1 MNRVDKFL
9 VIATVILLTSIGFST
24 LLGEDSAKVQWLLGS
39 SSVSVEAGSQAAVS
53 LKAAIDDTWYIYG
66 LIPKT
71 DEFDIGPTATEVE
84 LDGFAEGISLAGVK
98 EPKPKSKFD
107 KGFDFDIDYHEHS
120 ANFTVNVK
128 AAAGMAPGDYAGKV
142 RVYFQSCDPTR
153 CLPPDMKELPLT
165 VKVTGAAPST
175 TTGESK
181 AAGNDDENSAEGDD
195 YSETMESSGDTSGD
209 DLSNASYDK
218 LVSISIAD
226 TTNLA
231 IVVGDTVYLNVTM
244 KIADG
249 WHAYSIVA
257 LVDEDG
263 LGPQATT
270 FELDGGGKFLMGD
283 ITESQPTVEY
293 DEMLLMDVGKHKK
306 EAVFR
311 IPIYVPDNVKLE
323 QDNSSEPFN
332 IAIDYQICK
341 DGACL
346 PPTRHKIYMTA
357 AIQATTWGYLIL
369 AMLAGAGALLTPCV
383 FPMIPITVS
392 FFTKRSEKNP
402 GRGVID
408 SLVYSFGIILTFVV
422 LGVLLTLLFGATGV
436 RDFSTNPWV
445 NIAIASVFIVFAF
458 NLFGAFEIQIPTAIL
473 NKLNTASGDGRG
485 FTGILLMALTFS
497 LTSFTC
503 TVPFVGTAFISTG
516 AAETELLRPVLGM
529 TAFATV
535 FALPFFLLAL
545 FPALMQKLPRAGGWM
560 NNIKVVMGFVE
571 IAAAVKFISNAD
583 LVWNWQILSRDL
595 FLATWIG
602 CAIFIV
608 IYILGIFRF
617 SHDSPV
623 ESVGATRAMFALFFA
638 SITFWLFTGLMG
650 KNLGFVDSFL
660 PPDDKIYFHN
670 FEEGGSSISTET
682 SSAQTGSAPSG
693 AGEAAAGENS
703 EDFLEKIRHK
713 YAGEQIF
720 LDYDAALAESQKTGK
735 PLFVDFTG
743 KTCTNCRQMEKTM
756 FPKES
761 IKSRMEQMVVV
772 QLYTDLRSED
782 SNRYKKMQE
791 ERYGDISL
799 PLYVILTP
807 QEQLISKSAYTTDEA
822 AFVNFLDR
830 AL

>member
-1 MNRVDKFL
+1 MKRVDKFL
-9 VIATVILLTSIGFST
+9 ITATVLLLVSVGFST
-24 LLGEDSAKVQWLLGS
+24 LFGDDSAKVKWTLS
-39 SSVSVEAGSQAAVS
+39 ADNISVEAGSQAAVS
-53 LKAAIDDTWYIYG
+53 LNASIDDTWYIYG
-66 LIPKT
+66 VNPKT
-71 DEFDIGPTATEVE
+71 DEFGIGPTATEVE
-84 LDGFAEGISLAGVK
+84 LDGFADGISLAGVK
-98 EPKPKSKFD
+98 ESKPKSKFD
-107 KGFDFDIDYHEHS
+107 KGFDFDIEYHEHS
-120 ANFTVNVK
+120 AKFTVNVQ
-128 AAAGMAPGDYAGKV
+128 AAAGMAPGDYSGKV
-142 RVYFQSCDPTR
+142 KVYFQSCDPTR

-165 VKVTGAAPST
+165 VKVSGAAAST
-175 TTGESK
+175 SESSIEE
-181 AAGNDDENSAEGDD
+181 AGNEVENSDEGED
-195 YSETMESSGDTSGD
+195 YSESMDSTVDSSGD

-231 IVVGDTVYLNVTM
+231 IIVGDTVYLDVTM

-249 WHAYSIVA
+249 WHAYSLNA
-257 LVDEDG
+257 QVDEYG

-270 FELDGGGKFLMGD
+270 FEVDGGDKFRLGAV
-283 ITESQPTVEY
+283 TESQPTVEY
-293 DEMLLMDVGKHKK
+293 DEAQMMDVGKHKK
-306 EAVFR
+306 EATFR
-311 IPIYVPDNVKLE
+311 IPVYVPEEVKLE
-323 QDNSSEPFN
+323 QDNSQEPFS
-332 IAIDYQICK
+332 ISIDYQICK
-341 DGACL
+341 EGACL
-346 PPTRHKIYMTA
+346 PPTQHKMYITA
-357 AIQATTWGYLIL
+357 TIKATTWMYLIL
-369 AMLAGAGALLTPCV
+369 AMVAGAGALLTPCV

-458 NLFGAFEIQIPTAIL
+458 NLFGAFEIQIPTSIL
-473 NKLNTASGDGRG
+473 NKLNTASGDGKG

-503 TVPFVGTAFISTG
+503 TVPFVGTAFISTSG
-516 AAETELLRPVLGM
+516 AETELLRPVLGM

-560 NNIKVVMGFVE
+560 NNIKVVMGFIE

-623 ESVGATRAMFALFFA
+623 ESVGAPRAMFALFFA
-638 SITFWLFTGLMG
+638 SITFFLFTGLMG
-650 KNLGFVDSFL
+650 KNLGMIDSFL

-670 FEEGGSSISTET
+670 FEEGGNSVTTGNSSTTIDLE
-682 SSAQTGSAPSG
+682 Q
-693 AGEAAAGENS
+693 AGEGKAPAGENS
-703 EDFLEKIRHK
+703 DDFLVLLKQKH
-713 YAGEQIF
+713 AGEQIF

-743 KTCTNCRQMEKTM
+743 KTCTNCRLMEKTM

-761 IKSRMEQMVVV
+761 VKSRMEQMIVV
-772 QLYTDLRSED
+772 QLYTDLRTPESD
-782 SNRYKKMQE
+782 RYKKLQE

>member
-1 MNRVDKFL
+1 MTRADKFL
-9 VIATVILLTSIGFST
+9 ITATVLLLAAVGYST
-24 LLGEDSAKVQWLLGS
+24 LFSEDGAKVQWSLGGNS
-39 SSVSVEAGSQAAVS
+39 ISVEAGSQAAVG
-53 LKAAIDDTWYIYG
+53 LKATIDETWYIYG
-66 LIPKT
+66 VNPKS
-71 DEFDIGPTATEVE
+71 DEYGIGPTATEVE
-84 LDGFAEGISLAGVK
+84 LDGFADGISLAGVK

-107 KGFDFDIDYHEHS
+107 KGFDFDIEYHEHS

-128 AAAGMAPGDYAGKV
+128 AAAGMAPGDYTGKV

-165 VKVTGAAPST
+165 VKVSGAATST
-175 TTGESK
+175 TDS
-181 AAGNDDENSAEGDD
+181 AADDAASDDESSDEGED
-195 YSETMESSGDTSGD
+195 YSESMESDGASSGD

-218 LVSISIAD
+218 LVDISIAD

-231 IVVGDTVYLNVTM
+231 IVVGDTVYLDVTM

-249 WHAYSIVA
+249 WHAYSINA
-257 LVDEDG
+257 TVDEYG

-270 FELDGGGKFLMGD
+270 FEVEGGDKIRMGD
-283 ITESQPTVEY
+283 VTESQPTVEY
-293 DEMLLMDVGKHKK
+293 DEAQMMDVGKHKK
-306 EAVFR
+306 EATFR
-311 IPIYVPDNVKLE
+311 IPVYVPDNVKLE
-323 QDNSSEPFN
+323 QDNSQEPFS
-332 IAIDYQICK
+332 ISIDYQICK
-341 DGACL
+341 EGACL
-346 PPTRHKIYMTA
+346 PPTQHKMYITA
-357 AIQATTWGYLIL
+357 TIKATTWMYLIL
-369 AMLAGAGALLTPCV
+369 AMVAGAGALLTPCV

-445 NIAIASVFIVFAF
+445 NIAIASVFIIFAF
-458 NLFGAFEIQIPTAIL
+458 NLFGAFEIQIPAAIL
-473 NKLNTASGDGRG
+473 NKLNTASGDGKG

-516 AAETELLRPVLGM
+516 GAETELLRPVLGM

-545 FPALMQKLPRAGGWM
+545 FPAMMQKLPRAGGWM
-560 NNIKVVMGFVE
+560 NNIKVVMGFIE

-623 ESVGATRAMFALFFA
+623 DSVGATRAMFALFFA
-638 SITFWLFTGLMG
+638 SITFFLFTGLMG
-650 KNLGFVDSFL
+650 KNLGMIDSFL

-670 FEEGGSSISTET
+670 FEEGGNSVTTENSSTNSDL
-682 SSAQTGSAPSG
+682 AQPG

-703 EDFLEKIRHK
+703 SDFLERLKQKH
-713 YAGEQIF
+713 AGEQIF
-720 LDYDAALAESQKTGK
+720 LDYEAALAESQKTGK

-743 KTCTNCRQMEKTM
+743 KTCTNCRLMEKTM

-761 IKSRMEQMVVV
+761 VKTRLEQMVVV
-772 QLYTDLRSED
+772 QLYTDLRSDD

-822 AFVNFLDR
+822 AFVKFLDR